1 MPPGVSAATL
11 PYMRH
16 VPPPAEELALLDH
29 ELARLDARRLQLL
42 SRRAWLLGVLRA
54 PAAPPPPPRAPFPRP
69 YAQAAP
75 APVHAP
81 ARGAQNVLLVLGGL
95 LLAVA
100 AIAFT
105 LFSWG
110 EMGIAGRS
118 AVLAVVTAGALVAPA
133 LLLGRGLPSTAEAVA
148 VLALVLTVLDAIA
161 LHAVAAPGTDGLA
174 FSAVASAVLVAVWTL
189 YGLLLGRLRSPL
201 PRPWWRGSSRWCSP
215 PGPWRLRRPVS
226 PGRSW

>member
-29 ELARLDARRLQLL
+29 ELARLDAH
-42 SRRAWLLGVLRA
+42 
-54 PAAPPPPPRAPFPRP
+54 AAPVAEPSRLAPERPARTGRSAAASPGTVPRP
-69 YAQAAP
+69 YARTAQ
-75 APVHAP
+75 APVRTP
-81 ARGAQNVLLVLGGL
+81 ARGTQNVLLVLGGL

-133 LLLGRGLPSTAEAVA
+133 LLLGRGLPRRRRRWPS
-148 VLALVLTVLDAIA
+148 
-161 LHAVAAPGTDGLA
+161 
-174 FSAVASAVLVAVWTL
+174 
-189 YGLLLGRLRSPL
+189 
-201 PRPWWRGSSRWCSP
+201 WRCC
-215 PGPWRLRRPVS
+215 
-226 PGRSW
+226 

>member
-42 SRRAWLLGVLRA
+42 SRRAWLLSVLRA
-54 PAAPPPPPRAPFPRP
+54 PAAPPQPPRAPSPRS
-69 YAQAAP
+69 YARTAQA
-75 APVHAP
+75 PVRTP
-81 ARGAQNVLLVLGGL
+81 ARGTQNVLLVLGGL

-133 LLLGRGLPSTAEAVA
+133 LLLGRGLPRRRRRWPS
-148 VLALVLTVLDAIA
+148 
-161 LHAVAAPGTDGLA
+161 
-174 FSAVASAVLVAVWTL
+174 
-189 YGLLLGRLRSPL
+189 
-201 PRPWWRGSSRWCSP
+201 WRCC
-215 PGPWRLRRPVS
+215 
-226 PGRSW
+226 